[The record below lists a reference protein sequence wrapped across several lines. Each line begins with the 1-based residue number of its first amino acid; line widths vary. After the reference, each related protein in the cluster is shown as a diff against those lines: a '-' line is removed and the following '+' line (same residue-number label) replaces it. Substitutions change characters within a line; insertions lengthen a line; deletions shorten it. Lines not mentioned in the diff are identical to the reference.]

1 VITAAKDYSVGE
13 SAAQCFVVPVKDCFD
28 EAAGIADAL
37 RAEGVCTSIDL
48 LDRGLGKNLEYAAKQ
63 GIPFAVIVGKKELK
77 EGKVTL
83 RNLKSGEE
91 KLLEAKDAAKII
103 LG

>member
-1 VITAAKDYSVGE
+1 M
-13 SAAQCFVVPVKDCFD
+13 VPVKNCFD

-37 RAEGVCTSIDL
+37 RAEGVATAIDL
-48 LDRGLGKNLEYAAKQ
+48 LDRSVGKNLEYAAKQ
-63 GIPFAVIVGKKELK
+63 GIPFAVIVGEKELK
-77 EGKVTL
+77 EGRVTL

-91 KLLEAKDAAKII
+91 KLLEARDAAKII